1 MLNLHGLSLRF
12 RIIFTFMAIIITLVF
27 IISRISYITVKEIY
41 LNQLASQ
48 VNLSARYIASQLNV
62 KYLDYLIPESDA
74 TTAQMYYQGEL
85 IKQIRGIELDEVFL
99 FSKDLNILYKTSKS
113 LQQMDPLPAL
123 ILNRKEI
130 YKLHSGQTV
139 TSKPFKSQAGEW
151 FLWGF
156 YRIDDDHFLGIR
168 ESASK
173 LARVDALANIFWWIG
188 ACAVMVTL
196 LAGWFLARAISRP
209 IENLVKC
216 SEELGKGNFQ
226 YPVPDN
232 IKGELR
238 VLSGAMERMR
248 IALQKHNSEK
258 EEILAQIA
266 HEIRNPLGSIEL
278 MAGLVKED
286 LQKQQLDAAYASKIL
301 EEIHKLKI
309 LVTEYLN
316 YSRPV
321 QAVPKWVD
329 IKESVHEMKDL
340 LHYRLQEKQL
350 SLVYSDIN
358 LKIWF
363 DENHFRQILMNLIAN
378 SIDVSP
384 AGSRIFISTQ
394 RKEKDILLGISDEG
408 PGITAD
414 HLVKIF
420 NPFFS
425 TKENGVGL
433 GLAICKKLC
442 NENGANIYVENNR
455 DKGCTFFIECKVN
468 QFDKKLEKVKKS

>member
-1 MLNLHGLSLRF
+1 MLNLHRLSLRF
-12 RIIFTFMAIIITLVF
+12 RIIITFMTIVIALVF

-48 VNLSARYIASQLNV
+48 VNLSIRHIASQLNL
-62 KYLDYLIPESDA
+62 KYLEYLIPESDT
-74 TTAQMYYQGEL
+74 TTAQMYYQSEL
-85 IKQIRGIELDEVFL
+85 IKQIRGIQVDEIFL
-99 FSKDLNILYKTSKS
+99 FRNDLNILYQTSKN

-130 YKLHSGQTV
+130 SKLHPGQTV
-139 TSKPFKSQAGEW
+139 TSEPFKSQAGEW

-156 YRIDDDHFLGIR
+156 YRIDQDHYLGIR
-168 ESASK
+168 ESADR
-173 LARVDALANIFWWIG
+173 LARVDGLAHIFWLIG
-188 ACAVMVTL
+188 TGAVIVTL
-196 LAGWFLARAISRP
+196 LAGWFLARAISKP

-226 YPVPDN
+226 YSVPDN
-232 IKGELR
+232 IQGELR
-238 VLSGAMERMR
+238 VLSSAMERMR

-278 MAGLVKED
+278 MAGLLKED
-286 LQKQQLDAAYASKIL
+286 LQKQQLDAVYAGKIL

-316 YSRPV
+316 YSRPI
-321 QAVPKWVD
+321 QAVPKWVNV
-329 IKESVHEMKDL
+329 KESVKEMEDL
-340 LHYRLQEKQL
+340 LYYRLQEKQV
-350 SLVYSDIN
+350 SLVYSNIN

-363 DENHFRQILMNLIAN
+363 DENHFRQILMNLITN

-384 AGSRIFISTQ
+384 AGGRVFISTQ
-394 RKEKDILLGISDEG
+394 RKETNILVGISDEG
-408 PGITAD
+408 SGINED
-414 HLVKIF
+414 HLAKIF

-425 TKENGVGL
+425 TKDNGIGL

-442 NENGANIYVENNR
+442 NENGANIYAENNR
-455 DKGCTFFIECKVN
+455 DKGCTFYIEIKVN
-468 QFDKKLEKVKKS
+468 Q

>member
-1 MLNLHGLSLRF
+1 MLNFHGLSLRF
-12 RIIFTFMAIIITLVF
+12 RIIITFMAIVITLVF
-27 IISRISYITVKEIY
+27 IISRISYVTVKEIY

-48 VNLSARYIASQLNV
+48 VDLNSRHIASQLNV
-62 KYLDYLIPESDA
+62 KYLEYLIPESDT
-74 TTAQMYYQGEL
+74 TTAQMYYQSTL
-85 IKQIRGIELDEVFL
+85 IKQIRGIPLDEIFL
-99 FSKDLNILYKTSKS
+99 FRKDLNILYQTSKN

-130 YKLHSGQTV
+130 SKLLPGQTD
-139 TSKPFKSQAGEW
+139 TSEPFKSQAGEW

-156 YRIDDDHFLGIR
+156 YRIDEDHYLGIR
-168 ESASK
+168 ESASR
-173 LARVDALANIFWWIG
+173 LARVDALASIFWLIG
-188 ACAVMVTL
+188 VGAVIVTL
-196 LAGWFLARAISRP
+196 LAGWFLAKAITRP

-232 IKGELR
+232 IQGELR
-238 VLSGAMERMR
+238 VLSSAMERMR
-248 IALQKHNSEK
+248 ISLQKHNSEK

-286 LQKQQLDAAYASKIL
+286 LQKKQLDATYAGKIL

-321 QAVPKWVD
+321 QPVPKWVD
-329 IKESVHEMKDL
+329 IKELVHEMKDL
-340 LHYRLQEKQL
+340 LYYKLQEKQVD
-350 SLVYSDIN
+350 LVYSDIG

-363 DENHFRQILMNLIAN
+363 DENHFRQILMNLITN
-378 SIDVSP
+378 SVDVSP
-384 AGSRIFISTQ
+384 SGSRIFLSTL
-394 RKEKDILLGISDEG
+394 RKEKNILVGISDEG
-408 PGITAD
+408 PGITED
-414 HLVKIF
+414 HLAKIF

-425 TKENGVGL
+425 TKDNGIGL

-442 NENGANIYVENNR
+442 NENGADIYAENNR
-455 DKGCTFFIECKVN
+455 DKGCTFYIEIKVD
-468 QFDKKLEKVKKS
+468 QSDQKI